1 MHCKVS
7 QLYSYEVLYITYVYG
22 FNKNILRR
30 PLWKP
35 WCTFLRIYKKHGVL
49 SVMNAILGPHIKIV
63 GEEVAYREISK
74 FKNYI
79 EVYEFEELINSR
91 AQFSWSSRN
100 E

>member
-1 MHCKVS
+1 
-7 QLYSYEVLYITYVYG
+7 
-22 FNKNILRR
+22 
-30 PLWKP
+30 
-35 WCTFLRIYKKHGVL
+35 
-49 SVMNAILGPHIKIV
+49 MNAILGPHIKIV